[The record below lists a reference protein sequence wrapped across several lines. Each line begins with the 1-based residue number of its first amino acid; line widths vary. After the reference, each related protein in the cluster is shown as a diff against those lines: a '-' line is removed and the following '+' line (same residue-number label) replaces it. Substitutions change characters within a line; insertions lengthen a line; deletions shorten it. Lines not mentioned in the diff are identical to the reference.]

1 MEIKYGDNVVLKIS
15 ITEQMIAD
23 WKEHCEQASI
33 VRSNG
38 KDCNTCSLDV
48 DIGDGYGICELAE
61 VREELNRLAGLA
73 GN

>member
-38 KDCNTCSLDV
+38 K
-48 DIGDGYGICELAE
+48 
-61 VREELNRLAGLA
+61 EELR
-73 GN
+73 